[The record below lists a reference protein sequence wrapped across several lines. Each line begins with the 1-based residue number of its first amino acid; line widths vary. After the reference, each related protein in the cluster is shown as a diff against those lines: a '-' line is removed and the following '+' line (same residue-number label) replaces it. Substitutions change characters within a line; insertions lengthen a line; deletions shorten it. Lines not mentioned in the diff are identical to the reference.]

1 MQERVTTGKHDELTG
16 AIIGIFYDVCN
27 ELGSGFVESVY
38 KECMRIALVEA
49 GLKVQ
54 TEMPITVHF
63 RGNLVGV
70 FKADLVVDGLV
81 LIELKVADCLAREH
95 ETQTVNYLRA
105 TNLEVALLMNFG
117 PTPKFR
123 RLIMDNE
130 KKNKSVASVEI
141 GVKPFVDGAVTEWV

>member
-1 MQERVTTGKHDELTG
+1 MQERFTTGKHDELTG
-16 AIIGIFYDVCN
+16 AIIGIFYDVYN

-54 TEMPITVHF
+54 TEMPIPVHF

-81 LIELKVADCLAREH
+81 LIELKVADGLAREH
-95 ETQTVNYLRA
+95 KTQTVNYLRA
-105 TNLEVALLMNFG
+105 TNLAVALLMNFG

-141 GVKPFVDGAVTEWV
+141 CVKPFVGGAVTEWV